1 MAVASGSS
9 RRRPRVDMLLLV
21 LLLLALGTVLSGAVL
36 AAFAGYKRPLLAHR
50 LGQAGAAAGCL
61 LGLVVAVLA
70 MLHGE
75 PVEIVLPWN
84 MPGGSIHLGLDALSA
99 FFLLPVF
106 GLGLLCAIYGR
117 PYLQRHVGHGHPA
130 SLWLHFSLLI
140 FGMAWVIIARDG
152 LMFMLAWEVMALAPF
167 FLVNYEDKKESSR
180 HAAWI
185 YLIASHLGAVFL
197 LVMFVTLATLAG
209 GSDFAGFSPALAAHP
224 QWIPVIFILAL
235 IGFGSKAGF
244 VPMHIWLPEAHPA
257 APSHASALMSG
268 AMLKVGIYGLVRI
281 LMLLGP
287 PSAWWGWVLIS
298 IGAMSGILGVV
309 FALAQHDLK
318 QLLAYHS
325 VENIGIIVL
334 GLGIGT
340 LGLALDHPVIAVLGF
355 TGGLLHVLNHSI
367 FKGLL
372 FLGAGAVQTRTHT
385 LAIES
390 LGGLLKQMPK
400 SGLAFLI
407 GAAAIVGLP
416 PFNGFVSEFL
426 IFIAGFGAVAETAI
440 EMSAG
445 GVMVLAALSL
455 ISGLAA
461 ACFAKAVGVVYLGE
475 PRSAA
480 AAAAREVPVDMFGPM
495 LVLAALCIL
504 LGLAAP
510 LIMLAMVVPVA
521 QASGLE
527 TGMVHL
533 ALSDIGQV
541 LMIAVIAFVL
551 VAGLASL
558 LWHWRNRHLAIA
570 AIRRGPTWD
579 CGFGQT
585 TPRMQYSA
593 SSFADPLNRQ
603 FGSLAHIE
611 RHTAHPA
618 GLFPR
623 TSASLATHST
633 DPFHHRL
640 FEPIFLWLKQIL
652 GRAEIIQRGHTHV
665 YVLYVALALLLAIGI
680 VVNL

>member
-1 MAVASGSS
+1 MNIPGWLLL
-9 RRRPRVDMLLLV
+9 PLLLV
-21 LLLLALGTVLSGAVL
+21 ALGVVLSGAVL
-36 AAFAGYKRPLLAHR
+36 ATLAGYKRPVLAQR
-50 LGQAGAAAGCL
+50 LGQAGAVMGCL
-61 LGLVVAVLA
+61 LGLAVAILGLLQTVPA
-70 MLHGE
+70 EM
-75 PVEIVLPWN
+75 VLPWN
-84 MPGGSIHLGLDALSA
+84 MPGGTMRLGMDALSA

-117 PYLQRHVGHGHPA
+117 VYLQLHNGHGHPA
-130 SLWLHFSLLI
+130 SLWLHFNLLI
-140 FGMAWVIIARDG
+140 FGMAAVIIARDG
-152 LMFMLAWEVMALAPF
+152 LMFMLAWEVMALAPL
-167 FLVNYEDKKESSR
+167 FLVNYQDEKESSR

-185 YLIASHLGAVFL
+185 YFIASHLGAVFL

-209 GSDFAGFSPALAAHP
+209 SSDFTGFSPALAAHP
-224 QWIPVIFILAL
+224 QWVPVIFILAL
-235 IGFGSKAGF
+235 FGFGSKAGF
-244 VPMHIWLPEAHPA
+244 VPMHIWLPQAHPA

-268 AMLKVGIYGLVRI
+268 AMLKVGIYGLVRVLI
-281 LMLLGP
+281 MLGP
-287 PSAWWGWVLIS
+287 PSAWWGWLLIG
-298 IGAMSGILGVV
+298 IGALSGILGVV

-390 LGGLLKQMPK
+390 LGGLLKQMPI

-407 GAAAIVGLP
+407 GAVAITGLP

-426 IFIAGFGAVAETAI
+426 IFIAGFNAVAGTAV

-445 GVMVLAALSL
+445 GIVILVALSL

-480 AAAAREVPVDMFGPM
+480 ASSAREVPGGMLGPM
-495 LVLAALCIL
+495 LVLAGLCIL

-510 LIMLAMVVPVA
+510 LIMVIMVVPVV
-521 QASGLE
+521 QASGVE
-527 TGMVHL
+527 IAIVQP
-533 ALSDIGQV
+533 ALSAIGQV
-541 LMIAVIAFVL
+541 LMNAIVVFVL
-551 VAGLASL
+551 VAGMASI
-558 LWHWRNRHLAIA
+558 LWHWRNHHLAA
-570 AIRRGPTWD
+570 VGVRRGPTWG
-579 CGFGQT
+579 CGFPYIT
-585 TPRMQYSA
+585 SRMQYSA

-603 FGSLAHIE
+603 FGILAHIE
-611 RHTAHPA
+611 RHTAHPT
-618 GLFPR
+618 GLFPH
-623 TSASLATHST
+623 TTPSLATHST
-633 DPFHHRL
+633 DPFHQL
-640 FEPIFLWLKQIL
+640 MFEPVFIWFKQML
-652 GRAEIIQRGHTHV
+652 GRAEIIQRGHTHI
-665 YVLYVALALLLAIGI
+665 YVLYLALSLLLSIVIAI
-680 VVNL
+680 NL